1 MKHLGYLQTVLVFC
15 FLIAPFTFAQ
25 TSASG
30 KVRFVLGE
38 VTQQKK
44 GVGNWN
50 PLRVGAKVAPKDL
63 IKTLVESEVG
73 IALIDGSILT
83 IEENSLVILTEA
95 IKDSKLTKTTV
106 NIQSGK
112 LFFDVQKQKKANSLE
127 FKTGTAT
134 AAIRGTSGFIG
145 QTHRGIM
152 LSLESGKMLVTSV
165 NGDSIEVNEGETLI
179 QDGEKGFKKFKTR
192 NSGSKQLASIL
203 ETQINKKDYS
213 EAKLIQEMKSLDAST
228 LPKMDS
234 LEKNVPCTFV
244 PLPEF
249 VTDNFVI
256 FRGQCPL
263 DVALSINSS
272 PIEIKKGGV
281 FNQKFSWDATTF
293 GTKKFSA
300 KCEASHIQFAC
311 GKFNVQY
318 GESTPN
324 SSQGPSSDAPTGEFL
339 FIKTESPAKICK
351 QGSVTIE
358 GSFATTDT
366 AAQLNVFLGNKKSP
380 NLFPVSVNGNF
391 VYSFSISDIDQNWNE
406 KQIKVVLKTENRTF
420 VDSLML
426 DIDKRCKEVNLK
438 APKFEIK
445 FVDSLKC
452 EAAIS
457 ITETT
462 GDVVLLSRM
471 VDGIPES
478 ERAFTQDKPD
488 EKFTLKKG
496 SHRYTLTAE
505 DLAGNRST
513 VTKDMGC
520 YPPTA
525 FYIQMDGNAKEIVNV
540 PSGADRLTGIPRTVR
555 FRIKNIPGN
564 DSQYLS
570 KLELKRNGQTVV
582 TFRGSQIDR
591 LDYEFPIELVRE
603 ETTQYEFIVTSKN
616 GSTRKA
622 TKTYEVRNVR

>member
-1 MKHLGYLQTVLVFC
+1 VKYLGYLQTVLVFC
-15 FLIAPFTFAQ
+15 LLIAPFTFSQ

-44 GVGNWN
+44 GAGNWN
-50 PLRVGAKVAPKDL
+50 PLRVGAKVEPKDL
-63 IKTLVESEVG
+63 IKTLVESEAG
-73 IALIDGSILT
+73 IALIDGTILT
-83 IEENSLVILTEA
+83 IEENSLVILTETL
-95 IKDSKLTKTTV
+95 KDSKLNKTTV

-112 LFFDVQKQKKANSLE
+112 LFFDVQKQKNPDALE

-145 QTHRGIM
+145 QTNRGMM

-192 NSGSKQLASIL
+192 NSGSKLLASLL
-203 ETQINKKDYS
+203 EAQINQKDYS
-213 EAKLIQEMKSLDAST
+213 EEKLIQEIKSIDSMT

-234 LEKNVPCTFV
+234 LEKNFPCTFV

-249 VTDNFVI
+249 VTDNFVT

-263 DVALSINSS
+263 DVSLSINGS
-272 PIEIKKGGV
+272 PIEIKKDGV
-281 FNQKFSWDATTF
+281 FNQKFSWEATTF

-300 KCEASHIQFAC
+300 KCETSHIQFAC
-311 GKFNVQY
+311 GKFKVQY
-318 GESTPN
+318 GESSSN
-324 SSQGPSSDAPTGEFL
+324 SLQGPSSEAPAGEYL

-358 GSFATTDT
+358 GSFATTDST
-366 AAQLNVFLGNKKSP
+366 AQLYVFLGDKKSP
-380 NLFPVSVNGNF
+380 NLFPISINGNF
-391 VYSFSISDIDQNWNE
+391 IYSFSISDVDQNWNE
-406 KQIKVVLKTENRTF
+406 KQIKVFLKTENRIF

-426 DIDKRCKEVNLK
+426 NIDKRCKEVNLK
-438 APKFEIK
+438 APKLEIK
-445 FVDSLKC
+445 SVDSLKC

-462 GDVVLLSRM
+462 GDVVLFSRM
-471 VDGIPES
+471 VDGILES
-478 ERAFTQDKPD
+478 EQAFTQNRPY
-488 EKFTLKKG
+488 EKFALKKG
-496 SHRYTLTAE
+496 NHRYTLTAV
-505 DLAGNRST
+505 DLAGNRSR

-520 YPPTA
+520 YPPAA
-525 FYIQMDGNAKEIVNV
+525 FYIQMDGNAKEIVHV
-540 PSGADRLTGIPRTVR
+540 RRGTDSLKAISRTVR
-555 FRIKNIPGN
+555 FRIKNIPEN
-564 DSQYLS
+564 DPQYLS
-570 KLELKRNGQTVV
+570 KLVLKRNGQTIT
-582 TFRGSQIDR
+582 TFRDSQIDR

-616 GSTRKA
+616 GSSRKA
-622 TKTYEVRNVR
+622 TKTYEVRNVQ